1 MNINLIRW
9 NTPSPVKMLCLLDSN
24 STLYTVER
32 GRGELKQRSGR
43 RYRRDHKYEG
53 VMQKWWR
60 WLPETG
66 DDNLIFFSYIPGA
79 RGFPQ
84 IGKRRQD
91 LTRMQ
96 VRVSCNRRGLLRYG
110 IGRLL

>member
-1 MNINLIRW
+1 
-9 NTPSPVKMLCLLDSN
+9 
-24 STLYTVER
+24 
-32 GRGELKQRSGR
+32 
-43 RYRRDHKYEG
+43 
-53 VMQKWWR
+53 MQKWWR

-96 VRVSCNRRGLLRYG
+96 VRGVVQPERASAVRYRKAA
-110 IGRLL
+110 ITPPPL